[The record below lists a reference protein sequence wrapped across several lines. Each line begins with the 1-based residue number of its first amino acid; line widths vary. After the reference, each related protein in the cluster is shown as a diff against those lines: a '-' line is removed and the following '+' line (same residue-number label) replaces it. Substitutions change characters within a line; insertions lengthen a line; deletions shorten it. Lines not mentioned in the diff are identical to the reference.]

1 MTPGIRSRMGRWGL
15 GAGPL
20 GNLFTAIDDRR
31 ARDIVDAAWD
41 RGVRYFDTAPHYGLG
56 LSERRLGD
64 ALRDRPRDEYVVSTK
79 VGRLLVPNPGGA
91 AERDGEGFDVPAD
104 VVRRWDFSAAGVRE
118 SWQRSLDRLRLDAV
132 DILYLHDPDDHL
144 ETAIAE
150 GLPALAE
157 MRDAGLVSAVGVGTN
172 SVDTATAVVETG
184 LADVV
189 MIAGRYT
196 LLDRSASERLLP
208 AALAGGVAV
217 VAAGVYNSGILATPH
232 PAPGSRYD
240 YAPASPAIVDR
251 ARSLARV
258 CAAHGVDLPRAARAF
273 ALRHPAVVAVALGIG
288 DPSYA
293 ADAFADDQPILDALW
308 AELDR
313 LQADHEA
320 DRRAAAGGAPA

>member
-1 MTPGIRSRMGRWGL
+1 MNPGIRARMGRRGL
-15 GAGPL
+15 GTGPL
-20 GNLFTAIDDRR
+20 GNLFTAIDDRC

-64 ALRDRPRDEYVVSTK
+64 ALRERPRDDYVVSTK

-91 AERDGEGFDVPAD
+91 AQRDTEGFDVPAD
-104 VVRRWDFSAAGVRE
+104 VVRRQDFSAAGVRE

-132 DILYLHDPDDHL
+132 DVLYLHDPDDHL
-144 ETAIAE
+144 DTAIGE

-172 SVDTATAVVETG
+172 SADTATAIVETG

-217 VAAGVYNSGILATPH
+217 VAAGVYNSGILATADPE
-232 PAPGSRYD
+232 PGGRYD
-240 YAPASPAIVDR
+240 YAPASPAIVER

-288 DPSYA
+288 DPSHV
-293 ADAFADDQPILDALW
+293 ADALGDDDPIPDALW

-313 LQADHEA
+313 LHAAPDVE
-320 DRRAAAGGAPA
+320 RRAAPGGVPA